1 MRIKISNEATWG
13 TKLSDVKIPDVM
25 REKVACNIDWF
36 DGVFGGQGLTPS
48 MSVIFTGTPGAG
60 KTTAALQTAD
70 AYEKAGY
77 SVCFNTAEESLFQVG
92 LAAERLKLKAGFI
105 VGGERHVPTLIE
117 NCDKYLA
124 KQVGNKKRMVLF
136 VDSLQCMDDGF
147 YKDGHINRK
156 TAERALEMLT
166 SWAKETGNIVITI
179 CQVNKSGELAG
190 TQKLKHM
197 IDAMIHMDIETRD
210 KDLEGCRRLAC
221 HKNRFGGAGHTYW
234 FDINKRGLKL
244 VAKQSG
250 ANA

>member
-1 MRIKISNEATWG
+1 LRIKISNEAAWG
-13 TKLSDVKIPDVM
+13 TKLNAVKIPKIM
-25 REKVACNIDWF
+25 REKVSSGLPWF
-36 DGVFGGQGLTPS
+36 DGIFGGQGLTPS

-60 KTTAALQTAD
+60 KTTAALQA
-70 AYEKAGY
+70 AEAFQNAGY

-92 LAAERLKLKAGFI
+92 LAAERLRLKADFV
-105 VGGERHVPTLIE
+105 VGGERHVPTLLE
-117 NCDKYLA
+117 NCDKFLHR
-124 KQVGNKKRMVLF
+124 KRGDRKRMVLF

-166 SWAKETGNIVITI
+166 SWAKETGNIVVTI
-179 CQVNKSGELAG
+179 SQVNKSGELAG

-221 HKNRFGGAGHTYW
+221 HKNRFGGAGHAFW
-234 FDINKRGLKL
+234 FDINDRGLKL
-244 VAKQSG
+244 VAQQSS
-250 ANA
+250 